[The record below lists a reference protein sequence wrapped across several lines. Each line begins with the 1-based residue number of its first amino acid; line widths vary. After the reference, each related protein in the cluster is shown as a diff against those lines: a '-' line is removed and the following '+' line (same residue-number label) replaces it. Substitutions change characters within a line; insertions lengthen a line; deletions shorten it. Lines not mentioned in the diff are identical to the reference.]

1 MPNNTTIHRAVFV
14 LAGAASLAL
23 ALYGA
28 PAPAAPL
35 VGKTAP
41 EFTAVDSN
49 GVRHVLS
56 EQRGSV
62 VVLEWTNHDCPF
74 VRKHYGSDN
83 MQSLQKDAKAKN
95 VVWWSIISSAPGKQG
110 HVSPAEANELT
121 QRRNAAPAAVLLDPD
136 GTIGRLYG
144 ARTTPHMYVID
155 PKGTL
160 VYMGGIDDKPSTD
173 PADIATSTNY
183 VRTALAALEN
193 GQPVEPSSTRP
204 YGCSVKY

>member
-1 MPNNTTIHRAVFV
+1 MLNSKTTHRAVFV
-14 LAGAASLAL
+14 LAGIASLVL
-23 ALYGA
+23 TLHGA

-35 VGKTAP
+35 VGKPAP
-41 EFTAVDSN
+41 DFTAVDSN
-49 GVRHVLS
+49 GVRHALS
-56 EQRGSV
+56 DQRGSI

-83 MQSLQKDAKAKN
+83 MQALQKDAKAKN
-95 VVWWSIISSAPGKQG
+95 VLWWSIISSAPGKQG
-110 HVSPAEANELT
+110 YVSPAEANELT
-121 QRRNAAPAAVLLDPD
+121 SRRNAMPAAVLLDPD
-136 GTIGRLYG
+136 GTIGQIYG
-144 ARTTPHMYVID
+144 ARTTPHMYIID
-155 PKGTL
+155 PQGTL
-160 VYMGGIDDKPSTD
+160 VYMGGIDDKPSAN